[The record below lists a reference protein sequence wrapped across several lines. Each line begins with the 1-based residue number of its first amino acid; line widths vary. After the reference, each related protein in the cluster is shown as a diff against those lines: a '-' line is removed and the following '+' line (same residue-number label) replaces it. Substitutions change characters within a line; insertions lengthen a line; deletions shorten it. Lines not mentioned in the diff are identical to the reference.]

1 MPKKIN
7 YSQMLPVGKCKV
19 CGINL
24 WAEHNN
30 GPAPHT
36 YPCLIEGCA
45 HPSSAQIIAFPRSM
59 TGNAIALIE
68 G

>member
-1 MPKKIN
+1 MDKKLKYREI
-7 YSQMLPVGKCKV
+7 LPSGKCRV

-30 GPAPHT
+30 QPAPHT
-36 YPCLIEGCA
+36 YPCRIENCA
-45 HPSSAQIIAFPRSM
+45 HPSSAQIVMFPRSA
-59 TGNAIALIE
+59 TGSSIAMIE

>member
-1 MPKKIN
+1 MAKKID
-7 YSQMLPVGKCKV
+7 YRAIQPAGQCKV

-24 WAEHNN
+24 WAEHDNQ
-30 GPAPHT
+30 PAPHT
-36 YPCLIEGCA
+36 YPCRIEGCA
-45 HPSSAQIIAFPRSM
+45 HPSTAKIISFPRSM